1 MGETQSSQKA
11 PRRKNPE
18 AVAANVAQQQPV
30 QIVGY
35 SMADVSKYVKEFSGK
50 EGVCLV
56 VAYISMKNIT
66 QLFLFYLFSLFQIGL
81 CWKFYRSNKGCL

>member
-18 AVAANVAQQQPV
+18 AAAVAPIVAQQQPV
-30 QIVGY
+30 QIVSY

-50 EGVCLV
+50 EGVCL
-56 VAYISMKNIT
+56 YCI
-66 QLFLFYLFSLFQIGL
+66 
-81 CWKFYRSNKGCL
+81 